1 MGGFFITGTDTEIG
15 KTMITAVLTK
25 YYLDRGAD
33 IFPYKPV
40 QSGAEWE
47 GDKLNAPDTVFYERF
62 AGREF
67 GAETNTY
74 LFKIPSSPHLAAA
87 LEGVKIESQPIVD
100 QTEKLL
106 NSHEL
111 LLVEGAGGLIVPLN
125 EEETMIDL
133 IDRLTLP
140 VILVAR
146 AGLGTINHTVLSVMA
161 LKQRNIKIAGI
172 VLNQVTPDELPE
184 IEEDNRKMLEK
195 LSDVPVIGTFPY
207 IKGEEFE
214 KLDVGEI
221 LENWNINIL
230 EEAMQHESRKAY

>member
-1 MGGFFITGTDTEIG
+1 MGGFFVTGTDTEIG
-15 KTMITAVLTK
+15 KTMITAVLTRH
-25 YYLDRGAD
+25 YLERGSD
-33 IFPYKPV
+33 TFPYKPV

-47 GDKLNAPDTVFYERF
+47 GEKLTAPDTVFYERF

-67 GAETNTY
+67 GPETNTY
-74 LFKIPSSPHLAAA
+74 LLKIPSSPHLAAA

-111 LLVEGAGGLIVPLN
+111 VFVEGAGGLIVPLN

-133 IDRLTLP
+133 IDRLSLP

-172 VLNQVTPDELPE
+172 VLNRVTSDELTE
-184 IEEDNRKMLEK
+184 IEEDNRRMLQK
-195 LSDVPVIGTFPY
+195 LSGVPIIGTFPY
-207 IKGEEFE
+207 ITGREIE

-221 LENWNINIL
+221 LEHWNMNIL